1 MAVRHL
7 FVSALVVCLT
17 LVSVRS
23 MASAA
28 ATDRSA
34 VMATVRQFVGSF
46 NKGDEKGMIAA
57 CAAPAWIVDDFP
69 PHNWHGPTACA
80 DWLRAY
86 DADAAKN
93 GIAGGVVTMG
103 TPWHV
108 DVTGPW
114 AYVVDPARYV
124 YTQHGKSVVES
135 ASVFTVVLRR
145 AAAGWRIAAWTW
157 AQH

>member
-1 MAVRHL
+1 MAISRL
-7 FVSALVVCLT
+7 FVFALVVCLT
-17 LVSVRS
+17 VFGPGTG
-23 MASAA
+23 SAA
-28 ATDRSA
+28 ETGQTV
-34 VMATVRQFVGSF
+34 VMAAVRQFVDSF

-57 CAAPAWIVDDFP
+57 CASPASIVDDFP

-80 DWLRAY
+80 DWLHAY

-108 DVTGPW
+108 DVTGAW
-114 AYVVDPARYV
+114 AYVVVPARYV
-124 YTQHGKSVVES
+124 YTRHGKTVVES
-135 ASVFTVVLRR
+135 GSVFTVVLQK